1 MTRID
6 TAARLA
12 LVALATARLT
22 RFVTTDWL
30 GEWWLVRPAKR
41 WAHRH
46 ETPVTTSAEQRTG
59 ESDEAFSRRSSR
71 EHEQEIERVF
81 AEDDPDPRN
90 GWRSKLVH
98 GLDCPFCV
106 GFWIGG
112 AVLVAE
118 AVTRRAPRL
127 RKAWTLTAGALALN
141 YLVGHISSRIDQ

>member
-1 MTRID
+1 MIEA
-6 TAARLA
+6 AARLA
-12 LVALATARLT
+12 LVTLATARLT

-41 WAHRH
+41 WAQRH
-46 ETPVTTSAEQRTG
+46 EAPIVDRDGNGLPEYGDDHRTR
-59 ESDEAFSRRSSR
+59 AAVA
-71 EHEQEIERVF
+71 HTLEQEP
-81 AEDDPDPRN
+81 DPDN

-112 AVLVAE
+112 AVLVGE

-127 RKAWTLTAGALALN
+127 RGAWTLALGALALN
-141 YLVGHISSRIDQ
+141 YIVGHVSSRIDQ